1 MEPVLGYCFIFQFGN
16 DAKLLKHPQPPP
28 PSSKLVFG
36 KLLFYAD
43 YEMSHGI
50 DSHESAC
57 RISPESSAP
66 AEKGK

>member
-1 MEPVLGYCFIFQFGN
+1 MEPFLGYCFIFQFGN
-16 DAKLLKHPQPPP
+16 DAKLLKHPQAPP

-57 RISPESSAP
+57 RISPESSA
-66 AEKGK
+66 EKGK